1 MISISFLSLTP
12 HILSRAAVWVAGF
25 SPRVGVLDYG
35 VIGVH
40 AFPVAIHYDEHM
52 PSSLIYSSSYS
63 GFDPQPL
70 LLGDSTYQ

>member
-1 MISISFLSLTP
+1 MIPISFLSLTP
-12 HILSRAAVWVAGF
+12 HILSRAAVWATGV

-35 VIGVH
+35 VIGLH
-40 AFPVAIHYDEHM
+40 AFPVGIHCDEHT

-70 LLGDSTYQ
+70 FLGDSTYQ